1 MRRICH
7 AAGLL
12 LLGFLSA
19 CNPTVDV
26 YAPEKEVFVVYGVL
40 DPDKSEQFVS
50 ITKAFQIESDALI
63 YAQETDLSVRDLE
76 VRIVSDSTV
85 WQGQV
90 VDLPRQGEGLFSN
103 STGAYR
109 FETSGNAAMAV
120 ERNYQLEIRK
130 PGNDT
135 FLITAETRIPAKPYL
150 KSPGGPIFSP
160 MQGTYTFPTVD
171 FEAEQDV
178 LFLMGGGFGFEL
190 RIYVEFEDGL
200 GTRELLWGP
209 TSLFTENKHCPGN
222 NDRGEMCYQIP
233 EKAVPRKLKTLV
245 ANLPDSLHF
254 IDTLRVANQV
264 SGLSESVWMEV
275 TAVDSAL
282 SLYIIAGNPFGYGL
296 DLLQDR
302 RLLDNISGE
311 NIGIFGSY
319 STHKRYIFLS
329 SCTKYLAGIT
339 QVPPADCTW

>member
-12 LLGFLSA
+12 LLGLLSA

-26 YAPEKEVFVVYGVL
+26 YAPEKEIFVVYGVL
-40 DPDKSEQFVS
+40 NPDNSEQYVS
-50 ITKAFQIESDALI
+50 VTKAFQVESDALV
-63 YAQETDLSVRDLE
+63 YAAESDLSVRDLD
-76 VRIVSDSTV
+76 VRLISDSTV
-85 WQGQV
+85 WEGQI

-109 FETSGNAAMAV
+109 FETSGNMALQQ
-120 ERNYQLEIRK
+120 ERKYMLEIRK

-135 FLITAETRIPAKPYL
+135 FLITAETRIPARPLL
-150 KSPGGPIFSP
+150 KSPGAPIFSP
-160 MQGTYTFPTVD
+160 MQGTYTFPTVN
-171 FEAEQDV
+171 FEAEQDI

-200 GTRELLWGP
+200 GTKEIMWGP
-209 TSLFTENKHCPGN
+209 TAMFTENRHCPGN

-233 EKAVPRKLKTLV
+233 GKAVPRKLMTLV
-245 ANLPDSLHF
+245 ANLPDSVYF
-254 IDTLRVANQV
+254 IDTMRVAPQV
-264 SGLSESVWMEV
+264 TGLSESAWMEV

-282 SLYIIAGNPFGYGL
+282 SMYIIAGNPFGYGL

-302 RLLDNISGE
+302 KLLDNISGE
-311 NIGIFGSY
+311 NIGILGSY

-329 SCTKYLAGIT
+329 ACTKYLAGIT
-339 QVPPADCTW
+339 RVAPADCQW